1 MGATEILLLGVALSM
16 DAVAVGMTDGMA
28 MKNFSVKRALLIA
41 LFFGFFQALMPL
53 IGYFIADMVASSF
66 QTVFEKIAS
75 VLAFALL
82 AFLGGKMIFDAVKEG
97 IAQKRERENPVG
109 CEGCDTVG
117 CAVKE
122 EKDGFS
128 CGKLFLQ
135 AIATSI
141 DALAVGISMKMATMI
156 SGELAFG
163 IFGSVGAIGIITLA
177 LSFLAVYVGK
187 AIGNKLADK
196 AELVGGIVLVLIG
209 VKLLLE
215 GIL

>member
-16 DAVAVGMTDGMA
+16 DAVAVGMTDGMS
-28 MKNFSVKRALLIA
+28 MKKFSKKRALLIA
-41 LFFGFFQALMPL
+41 VFFGLFQAAMPR

-75 VLAFALL
+75 VVAFALL
-82 AFLGGKMIFDAVKEG
+82 AFLGVKMIVDAVKEHMER
-97 IAQKRERENPVG
+97 KRERENPVA
-109 CEGCDTVG
+109 CEDCDTVG
-117 CAVKE
+117 CAVKQE
-122 EKDGFS
+122 RDDFS
-128 CGKLFLQ
+128 LGKLLMQ

-141 DALAVGISMKMATMI
+141 DALAVGVSMKMATMV

-163 IFGSVGAIGIITLA
+163 IFGAVGAIGVTTFA
-177 LSFLAVYVGK
+177 LSFIAVYVGRS
-187 AIGNKLADK
+187 IGNKLSDK